1 MPERVCHNNLLN
13 CEQVFNN
20 SGDFLHPFPEALNG
34 KSEGIVSLL
43 SSPVGREK
51 NSGSNERIREDYD
64 GNRNIFS
71 ISSGGAGDV
80 GPGSWTLEERGSGC
94 ESDSPCLGPDVIEVV
109 RNVRRN
115 RLQSCI
121 KMMFNEFCETTGLHG
136 WKYLTRVRSSI
147 LPLITLTSTC

>member
-1 MPERVCHNNLLN
+1 MPEKVCHNNLLN

-20 SGDFLHPFPEALNG
+20 SGEFLHAFPETLNG

-43 SSPVGREK
+43 SSPVRREK
-51 NSGSNERIREDYD
+51 NSVSNERIREDYD

-71 ISSGGAGDV
+71 ISSGGGDV
-80 GPGSWTLEERGSGC
+80 GLEERGSGC
-94 ESDSPCLGPDVIEVV
+94 ESDSPCLGPDVI
-109 RNVRRN
+109 VRRN
-115 RLQSCI
+115 RLQFCI

-147 LPLITLTSTC
+147 LPVITLTSTC